1 MPLRPTLAAPTRSYI
16 RAARALVDAFADEPF
31 DPSMPRCPHCVS
43 DLDLAGLAGPVVT
56 VDPEIL
62 ARFVLKAGT
71 TWGAPSDLRRLTPR
85 VLLLSADRILA
96 VDRAVVWEKLA
107 WAGWPTWVPT
117 QHLAVARFL
126 LAEWDR
132 LVQSAPRPG
141 GAAHRWLA
149 ATASTGGDLRPY
161 LERWGEAIGPL
172 AEPTGQANAVL
183 HLVNLLVLSDLRPDH
198 PRTVDDLFGV
208 SAPADPPAGA
218 VALTH
223 WLASATTAHGL
234 ERAAQAFVGT
244 VDARRVDLA
253 MERLRR
259 FRAATTRAS
268 LAPA

>member
-1 MPLRPTLAAPTRSYI
+1 MTLRPTLASPTRAFGP
-16 RAARALVDAFADEPF
+16 AARALVDAFADEPF
-31 DPSMPRCPHCVS
+31 DPSLPRCSHCVS
-43 DLDLAGLAGPVVT
+43 DLDVASLEGPVAT
-56 VDPEIL
+56 LHPEVV

-71 TWGAPSDLRRLTPR
+71 TWGAPADLRRLTPR

-96 VDRAVVWEKLA
+96 VDRAVVWEKLV

-117 QHLAVARFL
+117 QRQAVERFL

-161 LERWGEAIGPL
+161 LERWGDAIGPL
-172 AEPTGQANAVL
+172 AEPAGQANAVL

-198 PRTVDDLFGV
+198 PRTVNDLFEV
-208 SAPADPPAGA
+208 SPTSDPPPGA
-218 VALTH
+218 VPLTR
-223 WLASATTAHGL
+223 WLRAATTAHGL
-234 ERAAQAFVGT
+234 ERAAEAFVGT

-253 MERLRR
+253 VERLRR

-268 LAPA
+268 LTPA

>member
-149 ATASTGGDLRPY
+149 ATARSGGDLRPY

-223 WLASATTAHGL
+223 WLAAATTAHGL